1 MAQLCFAHFRAHNS
15 LKIAHKSRIFQK
27 KSSTKIRHK
36 NSSNSSL
43 NATFLDDFQSLCRK
57 QNFFQDHCSMV
68 RKKLYQEK
76 NMRYI
81 GQEREKKVEKYCD
94 DRKGGDSTQ
103 KKILFSS
110 YLCNVQVHTAV
121 KTKNSRI

>member
-1 MAQLCFAHFRAHNS
+1 MDILSNFQTLC
-15 LKIAHKSRIFQK
+15 
-27 KSSTKIRHK
+27 TWM
-36 NSSNSSL
+36 

-68 RKKLYQEK
+68 RKKLYLEK

-94 DRKGGDSTQ
+94 DRKGGSTP
-103 KKILFSS
+103 KKILF
-110 YLCNVQVHTAV
+110 LGVQAICAMC
-121 KTKNSRI
+121 R

>member
-1 MAQLCFAHFRAHNS
+1 MDILSNFQTLC
-15 LKIAHKSRIFQK
+15 
-27 KSSTKIRHK
+27 TWM
-36 NSSNSSL
+36 

-68 RKKLYQEK
+68 RKKFYLEK

-94 DRKGGDSTQ
+94 DRKGGSTQ
-103 KKILFSS
+103 KKILF
-110 YLCNVQVHTAV
+110 LGVQAICAMC
-121 KTKNSRI
+121 R